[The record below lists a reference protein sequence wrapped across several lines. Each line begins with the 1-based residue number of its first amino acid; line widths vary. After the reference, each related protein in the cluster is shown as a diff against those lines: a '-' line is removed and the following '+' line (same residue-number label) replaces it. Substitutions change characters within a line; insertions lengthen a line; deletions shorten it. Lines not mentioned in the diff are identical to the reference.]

1 MIDPQWID
9 PQAVR
14 LMHERQLAE
23 HGGAS
28 GVRDA
33 GLLDS
38 ALMRAQ
44 QKFHYGETSLLM
56 LAAAYGYGI
65 ARNHPFIDGNKRTA
79 YVAMRTFLILNGWD
93 IAASQEE
100 KYTTM
105 MALADGSLSEE
116 ALVRWLESVVIEWVR
131 K

>member
-1 MIDPQWID
+1 MIDPIWIERS
-9 PQAVR
+9 VVS

-33 GLLDS
+33 GLLES
-38 ALMRAQ
+38 ALMRPQ
-44 QKFHYGETSLLM
+44 QKFHYGEASLLV
-56 LAAAYGYGI
+56 LAASYGFGI

-79 YVAMRTFLILNGWD
+79 YVVMRSFLILNGCD
-93 IAASQEE
+93 IVASQEE

-105 MALADGSLSEE
+105 IALAEGSLSEE
-116 ALVRWLESVVIEWVR
+116 ALTAWLESVVAPR
-131 K
+131 AK

>member
-1 MIDPQWID
+1 MH
-9 PQAVR
+9 

-28 GVRDA
+28 GVRDE
-33 GLLDS
+33 GLLES
-38 ALMRAQ
+38 ALMRPQ
-44 QKFHYGETSLLM
+44 QKFHYGESSLLL
-56 LAAAYGYGI
+56 LAASYGYGI

-79 YVAMRTFLILNGWD
+79 YVVMRSFLILNGWD
-93 IAASQEE
+93 IVASQEE

-105 MALADGSLSEE
+105 IALAEGRLSEE
-116 ALVRWLESVVIEWVR
+116 ALLSWLESVVVERV